1 MNNKVVDTLNSI
13 KLMLEK
19 LTNESV
25 NDTKSVKNL
34 INELNERIDHIEY
47 SLDEFENFILKT
59 KSDDFNIESLA
70 NSLHCFK
77 SEVENLYYL
86 YYIINLRKSVVKVND
101 KLLLLNDNIKSIVF
115 NKVNEEVLKA
125 ISNLNVSIK

>member
-125 ISNLNVSIK
+125 ISNLNISIK

>member
-47 SLDEFENFILKT
+47 SLDVFENFILKT

-77 SEVENLYYL
+77 SEIENNK
-86 YYIINLRKSVVKVND
+86 IINLRKSVVKVND

-125 ISNLNVSIK
+125 ISNLDVSIK

>member
-1 MNNKVVDTLNSI
+1 MDNKTFEVLNNI

-25 NDTKSVKNL
+25 DDTKSVTNL

-70 NSLHCFK
+70 DSLHCFK
-77 SEVENLYYL
+77 SEIENNE
-86 YYIINLRKSVVKVND
+86 IINLRKSVVKVND

-125 ISNLNVSIK
+125 ISSLSISIK